1 VSPIP
6 LSLRRALRAEF
17 SEPRCAYCHSPEQ
30 LPGMPLEVDHII
42 PEAAS
47 GKAELANVCLCCRTC
62 NSYKGRRIYAP
73 DPLMGRRVRIFHPRR
88 QQWRRHFAWSAD
100 GVRLIGL
107 TASGRATI
115 EALQMNNHLIA
126 HLRQLWIALRLHPRE
141 QAP

>member
-30 LPGMPLEVDHII
+30 LLGMPLEVDHII

-47 GKAELANVCLCCRTC
+47 GKSELANVCLCCRTC
-62 NSYKGRRIYAP
+62 NSDKGRHIYAR
-73 DPLMGRRVRIFHPRR
+73 DPLAGGQVRIFHPRR
-88 QQWRRHFAWSAD
+88 QQWTRPFAWSAV

-107 TASGRATI
+107 TASGRAMI

-126 HLRQLWIALRLHPRE
+126 YLRQLWIALCLHPRE

>member
-1 VSPIP
+1 VSPIL

-17 SEPRCAYCHSPEQ
+17 PEPRCAYCHSPEQ
-30 LPGMPLEVDHII
+30 LLGMSLEVDHII

-47 GKAELANVCLCCRTC
+47 GKTELANVCLCYRTC
-62 NSYKGRRIYAP
+62 NSYKGQRIYAR
-73 DPLMGRRVRIFHPRR
+73 DPLTGRQVRIFHPRR

-100 GVRLIGL
+100 GVHLVGL
-107 TASGRATI
+107 TASGRTTI

-126 HLRQLWIALRLHPRE
+126 HLRQLWSALRLHPRE